1 MIPLFEQYT
10 QEFSELNLPYSFDL
24 DVIEEGMTIKLI
36 TGEEVVV
43 NSIKYDSSGVLLEYA
58 DLDGNT
64 LVISP
69 NEAVTLTEK
78 GRKLFWY
85 DAIKAIIAMDI
96 IKMGGSFSGGGI
108 IVSGQIYH
116 KWRNNIAKKLQG
128 VRQRSDYN
136 FLKSQSD
143 KISAILNSDN
153 NLLNTFKELD
163 KYPYIDTKF
172 INSFIGKSAKKK
184 IEENKKMR
192 KALVEEI
199 GNIILSILTEED
211 LKFIKELNEIVY
223 IPK

>member
-43 NSIKYDSSGVLLEYA
+43 NSIKYDSSAVLLEYA

-64 LVISP
+64 LSISP
-69 NEAVTLTEK
+69 NEAVALTEK
-78 GRKLFWY
+78 ERKLFWY

-163 KYPYIDTKF
+163 RYPYIDTKF

-192 KALVEEI
+192 KSLVEEI
-199 GNIILSILTEED
+199 GNRIINILTEED

>member
-36 TGEEVVV
+36 TGEEVAV
-43 NSIKYDSSGVLLEYA
+43 NSIKYDSSAVLLEYA

-64 LVISP
+64 LTISP

-78 GRKLFWY
+78 ERKLFWY

-116 KWRNNIAKKLQG
+116 KWRNSIAKKLQG

-143 KISAILNSDN
+143 KISTILNSDS

-192 KALVEEI
+192 KSLVEEI
-199 GNIILSILTEED
+199 GNRILSILTEED